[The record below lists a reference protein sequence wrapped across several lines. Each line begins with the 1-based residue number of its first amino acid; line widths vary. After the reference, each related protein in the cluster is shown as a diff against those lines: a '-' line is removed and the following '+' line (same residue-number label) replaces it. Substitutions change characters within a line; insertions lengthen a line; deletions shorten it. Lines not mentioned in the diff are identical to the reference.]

1 MNSPEVFRTRCVRT
15 IKLLVPPFSHSLDLS
30 SNCVFGIKLLEGLKN
45 SSMLRRRPC
54 VLRREEAQNPFGLGG
69 GTKVALLAR
78 SSAASFGVEE
88 EGSSPPLLHPPPGTL
103 DFRHRWTD
111 GSPAH
116 RGPMRTAQGE
126 QRSPSV
132 SCLTR
137 KASRPLP
144 RSHGSWAPRSGDRTG
159 RRERRGTWGSFP
171 WEPERAL
178 NFKVVLSIAFCGV

>member
-1 MNSPEVFRTRCVRT
+1 MNPPEVFRTRCVRT
-15 IKLLVPPFSHSLDLS
+15 VKLPVPPFSHSLDLS

-45 SSMLRRRPC
+45 SSMLRRRPS

-88 EGSSPPLLHPPPGTL
+88 EGSSPPLLHRPPGTL
-103 DFRHRWTD
+103 DFRCTRTD

-137 KASRPLP
+137 EASRPLP

-159 RRERRGTWGSFP
+159 RRERRRTWGFLP
-171 WEPERAL
+171 VGARKGTE
-178 NFKVVLSIAFCGV
+178 F